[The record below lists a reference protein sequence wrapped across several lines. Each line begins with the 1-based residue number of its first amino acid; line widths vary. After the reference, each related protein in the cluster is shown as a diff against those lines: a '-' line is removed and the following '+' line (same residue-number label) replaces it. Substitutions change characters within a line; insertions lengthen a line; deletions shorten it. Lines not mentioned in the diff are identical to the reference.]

1 MSGFSNGP
9 VRSRILD
16 EFAQIRAE
24 HRAKMSRI
32 DEESRERYS
41 KVLERS
47 AQKDKEIEAWQ
58 GRRKAE
64 KAEAAKA
71 EGEKGDD
78 KPENPWAQPTRLPD
92 SAARIGRFDDEDVA
106 PPAESAASAEPPAP
120 RPTPV
125 PSPPPAAAA
134 PEPPAASPRHSR
146 LDDDDD
152 FEAGSFLR
160 G

>member
-1 MSGFSNGP
+1 MTGFSSGP

-58 GRRKAE
+58 AQRKAE
-64 KAEAAKA
+64 KAEAAKTD
-71 EGEKGDD
+71 GEKADD
-78 KPENPWAQPTRLPD
+78 KPDNPWAQPTRLPD
-92 SAARIGRFDDEDVA
+92 SAARIGRFDDDAQEVEA
-106 PPAESAASAEPPAP
+106 AAPAERPAP
-120 RPTPV
+120 RPAPA
-125 PSPPPAAAA
+125 PPPPPVVT
-134 PEPPAASPRHSR
+134 PEPPAAGRHAQ
-146 LDDDDD
+146 LNDDDD
-152 FEAGSFLR
+152 FESGSFLR